1 MLKYVHIRST
11 ITQHAVGA
19 LSGFPLSAIIT
30 TALKRGG
37 SIAQWLA
44 LPTLQIKSTTA
55 EQASNSMWL
64 AICSRRLQPT
74 CVCVAAARLLLD
86 KLVIYGRECLQ
97 YIALSCRRISW
108 MEVSLQDDMGRC
120 RAACLLHNSRGVLI
134 STDELLTEPIR
145 LWCRSNTTRKHL
157 TGFWEHLIAFALSS
171 SHITTTQSEAVTAC
185 SAAGQPPLTPLFA
198 KTH

>member
-1 MLKYVHIRST
+1 MI
-11 ITQHAVGA
+11 GPA
-19 LSGFPLSAIIT
+19 LL
-30 TALKRGG
+30 
-37 SIAQWLA
+37 
-44 LPTLQIKSTTA
+44 TLQIKSTTA
-55 EQASNSMWL
+55 EQASNSMWR
-64 AICSRRLQPT
+64 AICSHRLQPT

-86 KLVIYGRECLQ
+86 KLVIYGRERLR
-97 YIALSCRRISW
+97 YIAVSCRRISW

-145 LWCRSNTTRKHL
+145 LWCLSNTTRKHL

-171 SHITTTQSEAVTAC
+171 SQAVTAC
-185 SAAGQPPLTPLFA
+185 SAAGQHPLTPLFA